1 MKRLMMFAALS
12 AFLFAANAQTPPVS
26 ASAPVSVAEDKPAA
40 KECKDD
46 KHKHKK
52 KGCCSDEKKSDKE
65 CKSEK
70 KACCKDGHHGDAEKA
85 EKKEAK

>member
-26 ASAPVSVAEDKPAA
+26 ASAPVTVAEDKPAA
-40 KECKDD
+40 KECKDG
-46 KHKHKK
+46 KHKK
-52 KGCCSDEKKSDKE
+52 KKACCSDEKKSDKE

-70 KACCKDGHHGDAEKA
+70 KACCKDGHHSDAEKS